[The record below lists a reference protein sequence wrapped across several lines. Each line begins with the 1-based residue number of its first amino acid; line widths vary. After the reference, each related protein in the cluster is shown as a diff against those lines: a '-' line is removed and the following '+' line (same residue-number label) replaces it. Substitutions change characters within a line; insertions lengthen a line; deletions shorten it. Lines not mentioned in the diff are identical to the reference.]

1 MTGHGKV
8 LVVDDDRWLAELLA
22 GELQTAGYQVQTAEH
37 TLDAIAAID
46 EFRPDAITLDVFM
59 PGPNGIVLLHEL
71 QLHADLAQ
79 IPVVLCTN
87 SASELPTTSLR
98 AYGVKTVLDK
108 TTMQPGDVTAAVKRC
123 MA

>member
-1 MTGHGKV
+1 MIVHGKV

-37 TLDAIAAID
+37 TLDAITAID

-71 QLHADLAQ
+71 QSHADLAQ

-87 SASELPTTSLR
+87 SASELPTGGLH

-108 TTMQPGDVTAAVKRC
+108 TTMQPGDVAAAVKRC